1 MKLYSAVTANR
12 IGRRA
17 VASAVTMALMTM
29 TATAYAA
36 TFAPSS
42 TTSGISASDS
52 VQQPAAGTN
61 LALNQP
67 VTASDVENPIAFKA
81 NNVNDGDTTTRWSS
95 GFTDDQWIAVD
106 LGSVQSVGKVVL
118 NWENAY
124 ATDYLIEVS
133 IDGQTW
139 QTADENP
146 AGTGGIET
154 RVFPAVS
161 ARYVRMHGVKRATG
175 YGYSLWE
182 LGVYAPD
189 ATGTAPPGSGSND
202 PSEGFNYQVYPGFIG
217 TQLRNVTNGQ
227 WRDDQIYVEILARNP
242 NKKDAANQD
251 AMSYITPDGTLV
263 ALKEEDNNGPGH
275 LTKNGQNY
283 PNYAFTLAQAKLLK
297 LPESESGRIFVSFG
311 EPMYMSVVKGA
322 DGSIGF
328 AGPNPLNGTDPNV
341 GLYYDWYEYTWND
354 NALFINTTQVDQF
367 SIPLALDVYGGNK
380 TRHLNSGITQTRAQ
394 VLQEY
399 NTEVPVEFQ
408 LADTN
413 PVRILAPGKD
423 AFDTGKPQE
432 HYFDAYI
439 DEAWTYYQT
448 HTLTINRG
456 AEQYVGTVVNDVL
469 VFQHVNWAQTPN
481 AGEPE
486 GFQFQVFKP
495 TTQDVLEGKGNLAR
509 ASDGDVW
516 GVTPQLEAQICAAF
530 NRHVMEDT
538 TLWKNASAFYQQAPA
553 NYYSRFWHVHG
564 VNGKAYGFA
573 YDDVSDQSSTLIESQ
588 PEHLELGIGW

>member
-1 MKLYSAVTANR
+1 MKLDSKPTLNR

-17 VASAVTMALMTM
+17 IVSALALAMMSATVAAH
-29 TATAYAA
+29 AA
-36 TFAPSS
+36 PQAAPTQSS
-42 TTSGISASDS
+42 PQAAS
-52 VQQPAAGTN
+52 AGTN
-61 LALNQP
+61 LALNAP
-67 VTASDVENPIAFKA
+67 VIASDVENPIAFKA
-81 NNVNDGDTTTRWSS
+81 DNVNDGDLGTRWSS
-95 GFTDDQWIAVD
+95 GFTDDQWIQVD
-106 LGSVQSVGKVVL
+106 LGSVQSVGKVTL

-124 ATDYLIEVS
+124 AADYRIEVS
-133 IDGQTW
+133 VDGQSW
-139 QTADENP
+139 QVADENP
-146 AGTGGIET
+146 AGVGGVET
-154 RVFPAVS
+154 RTFPAVS

-182 LGVYAPD
+182 MGVYAPD
-189 ATGTAPPGSGSND
+189 STTGTPPNSGTND
-202 PSEGFNYQVYPGFIG
+202 PSQGFNYQVYPGFIG

-227 WRDDQIYVEILARNP
+227 WRDDQIFVEILARDP
-242 NKKDAANQD
+242 NHKDAANQD
-251 AMSYITPDGTLV
+251 AMSYITPDGQLV
-263 ALKEEDNNGPGH
+263 ALNEADNNGPGH
-275 LTKNGQNY
+275 LTKNGNNY

-297 LPESESGRIFVSFG
+297 LPESSSGRIFVSFG

-341 GLYYDWYEYTWND
+341 GIYYDWYEYTWND

-399 NTEVPVEFQ
+399 NAEVPVEFQ
-408 LADTN
+408 LANAN

-423 AFDTGKPQE
+423 AFDEGKPQG

-439 DEAWTYYQT
+439 DEVWNYYQT

-456 AEQYVGTVVNDVL
+456 AEQYQGSVVNGVL
-469 VFQHVNWAQTPN
+469 VFQHTNWAQTPN
-481 AGEPE
+481 ANEPE
-486 GFQFQVFKP
+486 GFQFNVYKP

-538 TLWKNASAFYQQAPA
+538 TQWKNADAFYQQAPA

-564 VNGKAYGFA
+564 VNQKAYGFA